1 MLDIS
6 KNSNVVKVALA
17 GKAVSGSPEKQKFAD
32 CVEQAVTAAVT
43 SKDVAAVAPAII
55 SFSKAQPALKDAEIS
70 VDIQRVVLGSGI
82 VRWYIDRTYSCKL
95 GWLVQKC
102 QLAVAIQEIVSKFE
116 ILAGELKVVDRTTY
130 SAGARR
136 QTVKTGLDFSKL
148 EI

>member
-1 MLDIS
+1 MSLDVS
-6 KNSNVVKVALA
+6 KNLNVVKVQLN
-17 GKAVSGSPEKQKFAD
+17 GKAVSGSPELQKFAD

-55 SFSKAQPALKDAEIS
+55 SFAEARKLDNAEIT

-82 VRWYIDRTYSCKL
+82 VRWYIDRVYTCKL

-102 QLAVAIQEIVSKFE
+102 KLAQAIQAIVSKFE
-116 ILAGELKVVDRTTY
+116 IISGELTVADRSTY
-130 SAGARR
+130 STGSRR
-136 QTVKTGLDFSKL
+136 ATVKAGLDFSKL